1 MPKTGVLT
9 FQEAAL
15 VLARYVTSR
24 DPGDLPDEIMTAV
37 VSLHDTANT
46 QPPDHSTNRDRLVNS
61 IEVEYPA
68 KKDEGP
74 KISIKIYYGPG
85 EGKEAIAEL
94 DARFLDLVTRHRPDL
109 LKIGDLA
116 PDLDTVPF

>member
-15 VLARYVTSR
+15 VLARYAS
-24 DPGDLPDEIMTAV
+24 GDLRYTSDQLADAIDVGLKIDPSA
-37 VSLHDTANT
+37 SGSA
-46 QPPDHSTNRDRLVNS
+46 QTNRDQLVNS

-94 DARFLDLVTRHRPDL
+94 ADRFLELAARHRPDL
-109 LKIGDLA
+109 LKVTDLA